1 MPSERQA
8 QEHMEYNV
16 ATARQYV
23 REGRAEEWINLYLH
37 TPPWGQV
44 KIWRFLRRRRL
55 SWIGPVEVELSQLR
69 RTCGPE
75 KGMRYEEDAEYWENA
90 VTEIA
95 DGLRDPAA
103 LPPLLVCHDRGDF
116 VILDGNHRHEAFRRR
131 GWCSAWVLIG
141 C

>member
-23 REGRAEEWINLYLH
+23 REGRAE
-37 TPPWGQV
+37 
-44 KIWRFLRRRRL
+44 
-55 SWIGPVEVELSQLR
+55 
-69 RTCGPE
+69 

-95 DGLRDPAA
+95 DGLGDPAA

>member
-1 MPSERQA
+1 MDF
-8 QEHMEYNV
+8 NV

-23 REGRAEEWINLYLH
+23 REGRAEEWISLYLH

-55 SWIGPVEVELSQLR
+55 VWIGPIEVELSQLR

-75 KGMRYEEDAEYWENA
+75 EGMRYEEDPDYWEDA
-90 VTEIA
+90 VTGIA
-95 DGLRDPAA
+95 DGLGDPAA
-103 LPPLLVCHDRGDF
+103 LPPLLVCHDRGEF

-131 GWCSAWVLIG
+131 GWRNAWVLIG